1 MKTYVLEGTLTA
13 LSSISH
19 NGGDSFGINS
29 KLRREKV
36 IQPDGQVEQV
46 PLLSGNGL
54 RGMLRDRG
62 MLHMCHMLGYGT
74 EAEGLPLNAFH
85 FLFSGGALTSK
96 AGRGLDIDYARR
108 LQRTIPL
115 VGVFGGA
122 VGNMIIPGKI
132 KIGKALPIC
141 QETAHLI
148 PATFAARATGSVW
161 DYLQEEMYTRK
172 DDSKDERNRPLL
184 SASARQLVD
193 TEQRSTSLTPVEETG
208 QKQQMRYYVETFGA
222 GTPFFW
228 RITLTDVEDVEFAA
242 LLTTLVEFSRAPY
255 VGGKSNIGLGEVAV
269 QFQSWICIDSR
280 VQPQSQEIDVPV
292 NMVYHDHLR
301 ANADAIRTILEAM

>member
-108 LQRTIPL
+108 LQRAIPL

-122 VGNMIIPGKI
+122 IGNMIIPGKI

-141 QETAHLI
+141 QETAHVL
-148 PATFAARATGSVW
+148 PAFAAERANASIW

-184 SASARQLVD
+184 SASARQLLD

-208 QKQQMRYYVETFGA
+208 QKQQMRYYVETFA
-222 GTPFFW
+222 TGTPFFW
-228 RITLTDVEDVEFAA
+228 RITLTDVGEVEFAA
-242 LLTTLVEFSRAPY
+242 FLTMMVEFSRAPY

-269 QFQSWICIDSR
+269 QFNNWLSIDSR
-280 VQPQSQEIDVPV
+280 MQPQSQELSLPV
-292 NMVYHDHLR
+292 NMIYHDHLR
-301 ANADAIRTILEAM
+301 EHANAIRSLLEAM